1 MTHVVSR
8 THVVLRRYVLLAALA
23 MSALTGAAVS
33 LVSAPVAVLAAEEQ
47 FKQVQLDEKMIQGFI
62 SAQKDMADLAQKSG
76 AQQSEKPDPKVQA
89 DLEAIAKKYGFQSFV
104 DFDDVAFNI
113 SMVMG
118 GLDPQSGQFTDP
130 IAAIKK
136 EIDEVTADTTIPEKD
151 KKQMLDELA
160 EALKNTPPLKFPAN
174 VELVKKFRADI
185 EKVLQ

>member
-1 MTHVVSR
+1 MTR
-8 THVVLRRYVLLAALA
+8 MNLRRTFLVAALA
-23 MSALTGAAVS
+23 VAGIAGTGLGLGVPGTMAPAV
-33 LVSAPVAVLAAEEQ
+33 AAEEQ
-47 FKQVQLDEKMIQGFI
+47 FKQVQLDDKMIQGFI

-89 DLEAIAKKYGFQSFV
+89 DLEAIAKKHGFQSFV

-130 IAAIKK
+130 ITAIKK
-136 EIDEVTADTTIPEKD
+136 EIDEITADKTIPDKD

-174 VELVKKFRADI
+174 VEVVKKFRAEI

>member
-1 MTHVVSR
+1 MPGI
-8 THVVLRRYVLLAALA
+8 A
-23 MSALTGAAVS
+23 M
-33 LVSAPVAVLAAEEQ
+33 AAEEQ
-47 FKQVQLDEKMIQGFI
+47 FKQVQLDDKMIQGFI

-89 DLEAIAKKYGFQSFV
+89 ELEAIAKKHGFQTFV

-130 IAAIKK
+130 ITAIKK
-136 EIDEVTADTTIPEKD
+136 EIEDITADKTIPDKD

-174 VELVKKFRADI
+174 VEVVKKFRAEI

>member
-1 MTHVVSR
+1 MTRSIMSKWF
-8 THVVLRRYVLLAALA
+8 LLAFLGLTGLGLTGLALA
-23 MSALTGAAVS
+23 GTAAP
-33 LVSAPVAVLAAEEQ
+33 VSAAEDQ
-47 FKQVQLDEKMIQGFI
+47 FKQVELSEKMIQGFI
-62 SAQKDMADLAQKSG
+62 SAQKDMADLAQKNGS
-76 AQQSEKPDPKVQA
+76 QQSDKPDPKIQA
-89 DLEAIAKKYGFQSFV
+89 ELEGIAKKHGFQSFV

-130 IAAIKK
+130 ITAIKK
-136 EIDEVTADTTIPEKD
+136 EIEEITADKTIPEKD

-174 VELVKKFRADI
+174 VEVVKKFRAEI

>member
-1 MTHVVSR
+1 MMRGVVKR
-8 THVVLRRYVLLAALA
+8 TVLLAVLA
-23 MSALTGAAVS
+23 MSAFAGATLA
-33 LVSAPVAVLAAEEQ
+33 LVSASATVLAAEDQ

-76 AQQSEKPDPKVQA
+76 AQLSEKPDPKVQA
-89 DLEAIAKKYGFQSFV
+89 DLEAIAKKHGFQSFV
-104 DFDDVAFNI
+104 EFDDVAFNI

-136 EIDEVTADTTIPEKD
+136 EIDDVTADSTIPEKD

-174 VELVKKFRADI
+174 VDLVKKFRADI